1 MDGGCV
7 YCMRSEENIER
18 SAECEI
24 EILFC
29 KTYMFGKIIGTGSYV
44 PKMLITNEELS
55 KNVETTDQW
64 IRERT
69 GVRQRYLM
77 KDETTADMAVRAAKE
92 ALSSAGISPEDIDAI
107 VVSTVSSEL
116 ILPNTACFVQEQI
129 GAVNA
134 FCFDINTACTGF
146 MMAYNTV
153 QSYIDSGLVE
163 TALIIGAEGLSKIVD
178 WNDRGTCIL
187 FGDGAGAA
195 IIRRNENA
203 VFDTVMKSDGSQ
215 GSALTCHNEF
225 SNRPRKI
232 VKNEM
237 RQTIRTYIEM
247 DGQRI
252 FKFAVKQVPECINE
266 LMNKM
271 EITKDDIDI
280 FVLHQANLRICQA
293 IAKRLKVSMDKVP
306 TNVGRY
312 GNTSSACIP
321 ILLDELYKT
330 GQLKEGQKIIMSGFG
345 AGVTLAATYLEV

>member
-1 MDGGCV
+1 
-7 YCMRSEENIER
+7 
-18 SAECEI
+18 
-24 EILFC
+24 
-29 KTYMFGKIIGTGSYV
+29 
-44 PKMLITNEELS
+44 
-55 KNVETTDQW
+55 
-64 IRERT
+64 
-69 GVRQRYLM
+69 
-77 KDETTADMAVRAAKE
+77 
-92 ALSSAGISPEDIDAI
+92 
-107 VVSTVSSEL
+107 
-116 ILPNTACFVQEQI
+116 
-129 GAVNA
+129 
-134 FCFDINTACTGF
+134 
-146 MMAYNTV
+146 
-153 QSYIDSGLVE
+153 
-163 TALIIGAEGLSKIVD
+163 
-178 WNDRGTCIL
+178 
-187 FGDGAGAA
+187 
-195 IIRRNENA
+195 
-203 VFDTVMKSDGSQ
+203 MKSDGSQ

-237 RQTIRTYIEM
+237 RQTFGTYIEM